1 MVTTNPTD
9 QFVSVSGF
17 SISLTGALVCTS
29 GTGAT
34 PGGGAGRSQWPADTR
49 LCLSTTRSDC
59 HILLM

>member
-34 PGGGAGRSQWPADTR
+34 PGGGAGRSQWGSHTR
-49 LCLSTTRSDC
+49 LCLSTTLSEC
-59 HILLM
+59 HTLLM